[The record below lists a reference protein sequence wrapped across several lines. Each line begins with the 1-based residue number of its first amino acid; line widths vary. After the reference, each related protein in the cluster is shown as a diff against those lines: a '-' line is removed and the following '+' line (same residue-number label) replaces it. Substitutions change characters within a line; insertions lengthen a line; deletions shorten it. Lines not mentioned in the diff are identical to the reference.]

1 MAQALNLAELKV
13 GPSDRDVLIQCV
25 ADAYEALRL
34 VPGIDANGPALV
46 WLAEHLLHAHRRG
59 ERPS

>member
-1 MAQALNLAELKV
+1 MAQELKLAELKV
-13 GPSDRDVLIQCV
+13 GPSERDILIQCV

-46 WLAEHLLHAHRRG
+46 WFAEHLLHAHRRG
-59 ERPS
+59 ERGS